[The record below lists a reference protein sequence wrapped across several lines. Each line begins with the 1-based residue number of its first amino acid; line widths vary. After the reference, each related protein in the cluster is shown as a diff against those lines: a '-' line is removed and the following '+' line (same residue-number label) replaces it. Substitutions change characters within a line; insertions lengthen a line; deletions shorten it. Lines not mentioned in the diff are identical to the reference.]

1 MVSKRSSPL
10 AFFRNQYVFFVSTV
24 VLTIVVNQA
33 IIQYDLNEQNEDAKL
48 VNIAGRQRMLSQ
60 RIAKRVLYTQ
70 NIIHQT
76 GSAGTAEL
84 DTLGKLT
91 DQFEKVHFGLLRGE
105 HVGTSYE
112 KSPMIDSLLQQ
123 NTQHLTAIVEACRQ
137 LLAKP
142 DLVTVDATAA
152 VITEHELKFLLLME
166 RTVATYQLEAEQK
179 LDRIKKIEL
188 ALAATSIFILL
199 LEVLFIFRPMI
210 NRLRSSNLLLSEAN
224 QDLATANEELQ
235 SSEENVRT
243 NLEHITELQKHIEA
257 REAQFR
263 ELVENA
269 TDMMYELDEKG
280 KFSYVNPVM
289 ESTTEFT
296 KEELL
301 EKYYWDIIAPEHKSR
316 IIHYYKEQRRSGAQL
331 SYLELPILTKNGF
344 EVWIGQNVRMF
355 YNDKL
360 VFKVSVVAR
369 DITILYNANKA
380 LKDSEELFRTL
391 TLNAPV
397 GIYQLDAD
405 GNSTFINQR
414 WFEIIGLDPTGTTRD
429 DRFKT
434 IHPDD
439 FPWVSETWATAIR
452 EGLEFTLEFRY
463 KTPAKGVTWVIN
475 TLSPVRNAEGKVTG
489 FVGTVSDNTVLK
501 KAQQK
506 IEESERLY
514 RLISTNSKDLI
525 SLYTT
530 LDGEPVRTYVSPSVK
545 EILGFEPEELLGK
558 SSIEMILPE
567 DQKKMREEVHPKTL
581 RGEPA
586 NAEYR
591 MKRKDGSVIW
601 LETNSHPFF
610 DTQGKMIGFQTSARD
625 ITRRKEFEEALR
637 IAKERAEEATRAKSQ
652 FLSMMSHE
660 IRTPMNAIIGLT
672 NLLLQ
677 EEPRIDQLESLK
689 LLKFSGENLLTIIN
703 DILDFSK
710 IEAGKISLEYIDVDL
725 KALVT
730 NIKQMLDQRAK
741 DKGINIFLVFDEK
754 VPSVIKGDQV
764 RLAQIITNLLGNAIK
779 FTERGYVEISV
790 TKVGAEDGKHRVK
803 FAVKDTGIGIESDK
817 LQLIF
822 DSFSQAASDTTRKFG
837 GTGLGLSIT
846 KKMLQLMGS
855 EVEVDSKPG
864 FGSTFG
870 FTLLLEEG
878 DAKNISTQSSKD
890 LTHDFKRKAVRVL
903 LVEDNRVNQIVA
915 SNFLK
920 KWGIE
925 VEYANHGKEAVDMIQ
940 NKTYQLVLMDLQ
952 MPEMDGYEATRRI
965 RAMNHDE
972 YFKNVP
978 IVALTASAMAD
989 IRGKVADFGMNDF
1002 LSKPFQPEELQAVIG
1017 KYVLAGGD
1025 PEPTQKKAAINID
1038 LYTDGDPEFKRELA
1052 GLLIKN
1058 IQELQE
1064 QLQIA
1069 LETRS
1074 ADTYSKAC
1082 HKMKTTLGMLGDDEF
1097 TSVIENLKDKL
1108 SSGEFNESN
1117 LKSALFT
1124 FKTLCV
1130 KITEGLEEEIRS
1142 L

>member
-1 MVSKRSSPL
+1 MLSKYGRPL

-33 IIQYDLNEQNEDAKL
+33 IIQYDLNEQNEDARL
-48 VNIAGRQRMLSQ
+48 INIAGRQRMLSQ

-70 NIIHQT
+70 NIIRNS
-76 GSAGTAEL
+76 GSAGAAEL
-84 DTLGKLT
+84 DTLSKLIT
-91 DQFEKVHFGLLRGE
+91 QFENVHYQLMRGE
-105 HVGTSYE
+105 HESGTYE
-112 KSPMIDSLLQQ
+112 KSATIDSLLQK
-123 NTQHLTAIVEACRQ
+123 NTPHLTAIVDACRK
-137 LLAKP
+137 LLGHP
-142 DLVTVDATAA
+142 DVQTVDTATAIIA
-152 VITEHELKFLLLME
+152 EHELKFLLLME
-166 RTVATYQLEAEQK
+166 NIVATYQREAEQK

-188 ALAATSIFILL
+188 ALAAISIFVLL

-224 QDLATANEELQ
+224 QDLASTNQQLQ

-269 TDMMYELDEKG
+269 TDMIYELDDKG

-289 ESTTEFT
+289 ESTTEYS

-301 EKYYWDIIAPEHKSR
+301 TKFYWDIIAPEHKTR
-316 IIHYYKEQRRSGAQL
+316 IISYYQQQRRSGTDL
-331 SYLELPILTKNGF
+331 SYLEFPILTKHGF
-344 EVWIGQNVRMF
+344 EIWIGQNVRMF
-355 YNDKL
+355 YDGTH
-360 VFKVSVVAR
+360 VYKVSVVAR
-369 DITILYNANKA
+369 DITILHNANKA
-380 LKDSEELFRTL
+380 LKDSEQLFRTL

-397 GIYQLDAD
+397 GIYQLDAE
-405 GNSTFINQR
+405 GKSMFINQR
-414 WFEIIGLDPTGTTRD
+414 WFEIVGIDRTGTTRE
-429 DRFKT
+429 DRFRV
-434 IHPDD
+434 IHPEDL
-439 FPWVSETWATAIR
+439 PWVSEAWASAIR
-452 EGLEFTLEFRY
+452 EGQELTIEFRY
-463 KTPAKGVTWVIN
+463 KSPGKGVTWVIN
-475 TLSPVRNAEGKVTG
+475 TLSPVKGEDGKITG
-489 FVGTVSDNTVLK
+489 FVGIVSDNTVLK
-501 KAQQK
+501 EAQQK

-530 LDGEPVRTYVSPSVK
+530 IDGDPVRTYVSPSVR
-545 EILGFEPEELLGK
+545 EILGFEPEELVGR
-558 SSIEMILPE
+558 SSIDMILPE
-567 DQKKMREEVHPKTL
+567 DQKRMREEVHPKTMK
-581 RGEPA
+581 GESA

-591 MKRKDGSVIW
+591 MRRKDGKVIW

-610 DTQGKMIGFQTSARD
+610 DSTGKMIGFQTSARD

-637 IAKERAEEATRAKSQ
+637 VAKEKAEEATRAKSQ

-677 EEPRIDQLESLK
+677 DEPRVDQLESLK

-710 IEAGKISLEYIDVDL
+710 IEAGKISLEHIDVDL
-725 KALVT
+725 RSLVN
-730 NIKQMLDQRAK
+730 NITQMLEQRAM
-741 DKGINIFLVFDEK
+741 DKGINIFLAIDDK
-754 VPSVIKGDQV
+754 VPAVIKGDPV
-764 RLAQIITNLLGNAIK
+764 RLGQIITNLLGNAIK
-779 FTERGYVEISV
+779 FTERGYVELSV
-790 TKVGAEDGKHRVK
+790 TKIGEEHGKHTVR
-803 FAVKDTGIGIESDK
+803 FAVKDTGIGIASDK

-822 DSFSQAASDTTRKFG
+822 ESFSQAAADTTRKFG

-846 KKMLQLMGS
+846 KRMLELMGS
-855 EVEVDSKPG
+855 KVEVDSKPG
-864 FGSTFG
+864 YGSTFG
-870 FTLLLEEG
+870 FTLLIDEG
-878 DAKNISTQSSKD
+878 DVKNIASNQPSD
-890 LTHDFKRKAVRVL
+890 LTEDFKRKSVRVL

-920 KWGIE
+920 KWGID
-925 VEYANHGKEAVDMIQ
+925 VAYANHGKEAIEMIQ
-940 NKTYQLVLMDLQ
+940 DKSFQLILMDLQ

-965 RAMNHDE
+965 RAMEHDS

-989 IRGKVADFGMNDF
+989 IRGKVTDLGMNDF
-1002 LSKPFQPEELQAVIG
+1002 VSKPFQPEELQSVIG
-1017 KYVLAGGD
+1017 KYVLTSESSAL
-1025 PEPTQKKAAINID
+1025 KKKTTINIA

-1058 IQELQE
+1058 IHELQE

-1069 LETRS
+1069 LKSTSAETFG
-1074 ADTYSKAC
+1074 KAC
-1082 HKMKTTLGMLGDDEF
+1082 HKVKTTLGMLGDEEF
-1097 TSVIENLKDKL
+1097 NSVIEGLGSRLNQGVFAESQLATELKRFREL
-1108 SSGEFNESN
+1108 C
-1117 LKSALFT
+1117 LK
-1124 FKTLCV
+1124 V
-1130 KITEGLEEEIRS
+1130 TEGLEEEIRS